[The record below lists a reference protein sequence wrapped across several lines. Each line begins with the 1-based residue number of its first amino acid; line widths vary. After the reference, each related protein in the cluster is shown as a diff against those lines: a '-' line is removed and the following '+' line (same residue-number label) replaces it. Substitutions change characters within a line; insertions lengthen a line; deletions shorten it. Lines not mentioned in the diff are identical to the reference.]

1 MSCPHFFLKYFV
13 VSCLQTINN
22 TKNLFQLPKDSEGL
36 TQWIYDRFAEKEEIL
51 EGFYKTGSFLFT
63 SANTPTVVQQD
74 MLRYVIIHL
83 FFITSTYVHLQMF
96 STLYSC
102 YHTYIYSVMT

>member
-1 MSCPHFFLKYFV
+1 MNDLIFFFDKNSLRKNVF
-13 VSCLQTINN
+13 TII
-22 TKNLFQLPKDSEGL
+22 TQLPKDSESL

-83 FFITSTYVHLQMF
+83 FFITSTYVHLQML
-96 STLYSC
+96 STLVSY
-102 YHTYIYSVMT
+102 YNTYIYSVLK